1 MTRTADHE
9 LSEESSARFQMLKKE
24 IDMTVRGVIEDGM
37 ADGSLR
43 KGDVRL
49 VTFTATGALNW
60 IARWFDPKGP
70 LTAEEVAEG
79 VVATLFA
86 GLAEPSATRPC
97 CIEARKRA
105 RIPSSAR
112 LHEANEFGLPE
123 FAHAV
128 E

>member
-1 MTRTADHE
+1 
-9 LSEESSARFQMLKKE
+9 MLKKE

-86 GLAEPSATRPC
+86 GLAEPSAAWP
-97 CIEARKRA
+97 
-105 RIPSSAR
+105 
-112 LHEANEFGLPE
+112 
-123 FAHAV
+123 
-128 E
+128 